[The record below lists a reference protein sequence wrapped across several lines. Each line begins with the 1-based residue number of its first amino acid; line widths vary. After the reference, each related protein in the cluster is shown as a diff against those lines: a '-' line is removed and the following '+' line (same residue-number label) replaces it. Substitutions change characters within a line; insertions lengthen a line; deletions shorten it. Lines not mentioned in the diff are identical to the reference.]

1 MTPTNDND
9 AARID
14 ALAAAITTAVNAVI
28 PILDGQEP
36 EVQGA
41 ALAELVAMWLASCDV
56 HGDPAITRLERRHL
70 EESLLYH
77 ARLRV
82 PVYADEFGT
91 PP

>member
-1 MTPTNDND
+1 MLPANDND

-14 ALAAAITTAVNAVI
+14 AMVAAITAAVTAVI

-41 ALAELVAMWLASCDV
+41 ALSELVAMWLARCDV
-56 HGDPAITRLERRHL
+56 HGDPDITRRERRHL
-70 EESLLYH
+70 AETLLYH